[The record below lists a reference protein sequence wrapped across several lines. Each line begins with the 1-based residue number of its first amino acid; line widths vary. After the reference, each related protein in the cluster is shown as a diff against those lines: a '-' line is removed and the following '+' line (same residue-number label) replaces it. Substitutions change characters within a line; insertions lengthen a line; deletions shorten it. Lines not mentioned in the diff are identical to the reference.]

1 MKLIAPVGFEYKIT
15 KYRKYGLSNNVSFG
29 DKSDDIMVSYK

>member
-15 KYRKYGLSNNVSFG
+15 KSRKYGLSNYGSLD